1 MKLDHLIYGTFPD
14 LPGSQ
19 QVVFKTPGIDV
30 DLEQWLL
37 ELYNEFGDCKNED
50 FVSSL
55 TVRWFRAGET
65 PLCALTKV
73 SQFGKDFSG
82 RWGALLRHTAILT
95 PDQFVE
101 LRGNLRAVAE
111 QLVSSGTSAEL
122 SQEREVE
129 VPLVQAEPDLSPCL
143 AELQEND
150 YLTPLRRL
158 LSGDRL
164 VAFGDKNSGYTN
176 RFLANLI
183 SLLPLSWRA
192 HFDWSEFTFR
202 PLEDLDLAICYNS
215 RYELPG
221 TGPIDFQTAGANHFA
236 AAGIEPDGVAGFLTE
251 LETALA
257 AGDAEALGRIVA
269 P

>member
-19 QVVFKTPGIDV
+19 QVVFKTPGV
-30 DLEQWLL
+30 DTEFEQWLL
-37 ELYNEFGDCKNED
+37 VFYNEFGDCKNEE

-55 TVRWFRAGET
+55 SIRWFRAGES
-65 PLCALTKV
+65 PLCTLTKV

-95 PDQFVE
+95 QEQFVE
-101 LRGNLRAVAE
+101 LRGDLHEVAQ
-111 QLVSSGTSAEL
+111 QLASSGTSADL
-122 SQEREVE
+122 SHARDLEVSPSE
-129 VPLVQAEPDLSPCL
+129 AAPDLTADL
-143 AELQEND
+143 ADLRAVD

-158 LSGDRL
+158 LCGERL
-164 VAFGDKNSGYTN
+164 IAFGDKNSEYTN
-176 RFLANLI
+176 RFLADLI

-192 HFDWSEFTFR
+192 HFDWSEFAFR

-236 AAGIEPDGVAGFLTE
+236 AAGLEPERITEFLTA
-251 LETALA
+251 LETAVA
-257 AGDAEALGRIVA
+257 AGDAEALGRILA
-269 P
+269 T